1 VTLESGKILEEARGE
16 VQEMI
21 DMCDFAAGLS
31 RQL

>member
-1 VTLESGKILEEARGE
+1 MGKIRSEGE

-31 RQL
+31 RQLYV